1 MSEEKI
7 VIGIE
12 HALLTLARADQIL
25 EEITPSG
32 ESDDDDDEGDDV
44 TPWQAAHVW
53 IFRAMGLLIDSL
65 DGIET
70 VTFSSEERIP
80 VAKTTQPYAYLSA
93 RYAAIAER
101 YKDQAR
107 EVEDVLDEIKDDL
120 RETGSLDDD
129 K

>member
-1 MSEEKI
+1 MSDAKI
-7 VIGIE
+7 IIGIE

-25 EEITPSG
+25 EEITPSR
-32 ESDDDDDEGDDV
+32 ESDEDDEGDV

-53 IFRAMGLLIDSL
+53 IFRAMSLLIDSL

-70 VTFSSEERIP
+70 VTFSSDERIP

-93 RYAAIAER
+93 RYAAIADR

-107 EVEDVLDEIKDDL
+107 EIEDFFYEIKDDL
-120 RETGSLDDD
+120 RESASLDDD
-129 K
+129 E